1 MFYKLEVGN
10 IIDENVTRNPHATN
24 AILVF
29 AVLDAFK
36 ILLVSKL
43 ISPDAVYDDNFNI
56 GVFILTFLL
65 EDGPELILEYF
76 YIDKYISTR
85 PPWYLLVKDAFAA
98 GIMLYPTYCA
108 FKFLIAEYRKKKTK
122 DFMNKFFFVLLATAL
137 LLMPWI
143 LSPRWS

>member
-1 MFYKLEVGN
+1 MDVVDVGLDAFLFYKLEVGS

-29 AVLDAFK
+29 AVLGAFK

-65 EDGPELILEYF
+65 EDGPQWA
-76 YIDKYISTR
+76 TR
-85 PPWYLLVKDAFAA
+85 LTF
-98 GIMLYPTYCA
+98 G
-108 FKFLIAEYRKKKTK
+108 KTQVFQNRPK
-122 DFMNKFFFVLLATAL
+122 WFF
-137 LLMPWI
+137 
-143 LSPRWS
+143 S